1 MDLNTEYEQ
10 EIRYLF
16 LARLTEPD
24 SLDGANEL
32 SALLVELNNN
42 NIAFKSISLRSLSF
56 TQSLYISSAYK
67 VPYYTVQQLKRIYI
81 KTCLT
86 SFAPLTELDES
97 LALLVELDNKMH
109 QSPSLNAS
117 FWARK
122 VRNSSAFN

>member
-24 SLDGANEL
+24 SLDGTNEL

-117 FWARK
+117 FWSRK
-122 VRNSSAFN
+122 VRNSAPYN

>member
-117 FWARK
+117 FWSSK
-122 VRNSSAFN
+122 VRNSSAYN

>member
-117 FWARK
+117 FWSRK
-122 VRNSSAFN
+122 VRISSAYN

>member
-109 QSPSLNAS
+109 QSPSLNAF
-117 FWARK
+117 FWSRK
-122 VRNSSAFN
+122 VRISSAYN

>member
-1 MDLNTEYEQ
+1 MDLNTDYWQ
-10 EIRYLF
+10 EIRYLS
-16 LARLTEPD
+16 LACLTEPD
-24 SLDGANEL
+24 SLDGVYAL

-109 QSPSLNAS
+109 QSLYL
-117 FWARK
+117 
-122 VRNSSAFN
+122 